1 MGSIIEDE
9 LFSSSVIKDL
19 HALDFDYVPAELPHR
34 TEQLKKLAQMF
45 KPLLTNIAQNA
56 FIRGPVGT
64 GKTAID
70 EAFLSV
76 ACSDRTETRNDDRI
90 HPYQLSETVH
100 GCDGSSWCSDAF

>member
-1 MGSIIEDE
+1 MGSIIENE

-56 FIRGPVGT
+56 FVRGPVGT
-64 GKTAID
+64 GKTALTKHFCQSLVQI
-70 EAFLSV
+70 ARKQGTMINTSISTVGNGPRMRWFFLV
-76 ACSDRTETRNDDRI
+76 
-90 HPYQLSETVH
+90 
-100 GCDGSSWCSDAF
+100 F